1 MCSSAIVGV
10 SPRYFILVFFQSGL
24 QGPIPVY
31 VSMYVSPHSDGT
43 LYTTPLTCSIRGLP
57 FSLVR
62 RLLSVCWLRILSWSH
77 WHIGWTCSLTPFIHG
92 RQSVFNCSC
101 GWCVS
106 CSLLWSLFLST
117 HWVRFLGYPFWT
129 KTSSRCLISSV
140 RDASSH
146 TFPHDLVHMRW
157 YLSQSG
163 GGG

>member
-62 RLLSVCWLRILSWSH
+62 RLLSVCWLRILSWSQ
-77 WHIGWTCSLTPFIHG
+77 FIDT
-92 RQSVFNCSC
+92 SVEP
-101 GWCVS
+101 VH
-106 CSLLWSLFLST
+106 SLLSRMEGRVFLIVLVDGVCHVPSCVLSS
-117 HWVRFLGYPFWT
+117 WVHTGLGFLGIHSGQRPLQGVWFHL
-129 KTSSRCLISSV
+129 SGMLH
-140 RDASSH
+140 H
-146 TFPHDLVHMRW
+146 TLFRMIL
-157 YLSQSG
+157 
-163 GGG
+163 